1 MSRGRKPNPP
11 DLTILK
17 GSRRSRINMAALSD
31 GSLPSPPEHL
41 DPVARGEW
49 NKMIRLL
56 KGTRIANETD
66 GSALAVYCVAY
77 SQWIKAGTEL
87 KGPIIYGTVAERLKT
102 KLLMDILKQSASL
115 MMRVLV
121 EFGFTPASRSKASF
135 HRGAPRDEL
144 GEFLSARED
153 EHAGPRR
160 WRNVDKRQAILT
172 ALAAHPESSNRAI
185 AEHVGVSHHTV
196 ESARSTGQF
205 AHRGGHP
212 GRKGH

>member
-1 MSRGRKPNPP
+1 
-11 DLTILK
+11 
-17 GSRRSRINMAALSD
+17 MAALSD
-31 GSLPSPPEHL
+31 GSLPEPPEHL
-41 DPVARGEW
+41 DPVAREEW
-49 NKMIRLL
+49 DRMIGILEPMRMINK
-56 KGTRIANETD
+56 AD
-66 GSALAVYCVAY
+66 GPALAIYCTCY
-77 SQWIKAGTEL
+77 SRWVSARAELERASGRGTDRGTAQAKGLANIVKQTEL
-87 KGPIIYGTVAERLKT
+87 IMLRL
-102 KLLMDILKQSASL
+102 
-115 MMRVLV
+115 LV
-121 EFGFTPASRSKASF
+121 EFYLTPASRSKASF

-205 AHRGGHP
+205 ARRGGHP
-212 GRKGH
+212 GRKRTHR